1 MQVYISYMLNT
12 ILDFDRNLFLA
23 INNGW
28 SNPINDIIFAV
39 LTLLGSDYVII
50 PIVGIAIYIFD
61 RNNFKRNFILLIV
74 SLLIGGILV
83 HSLKELVDRPRPLGG
98 MKELIKEGKVHIN
111 VIFEPLNIVSFPSG
125 HSQTVFTAATVLGY
139 IYKKSMWIF
148 FLIALLSG
156 ISRIYVGAHYPLDVL
171 AGGIIGVGISIATIY
186 IFKKNGIIVYSNHD
200 SKDKGV
206 Y

>member
-39 LTLLGSDYVII
+39 LTLLGSDYVML

-61 RNNFKRNFILLIV
+61 RKNFKGNLILIISALV
-74 SLLIGGILV
+74 IGGILV
-83 HSLKELVDRPRPLGG
+83 HILKELVDRPRPLGG

-139 IYKKSMWIF
+139 TYRRYIYVF
-148 FLIALLSG
+148 FLIAFFSG
-156 ISRIYVGAHYPLDVL
+156 ISRVYVGAHYPLDVL
-171 AGGIIGVGISIATIY
+171 AGGIIGAGISIATIY
-186 IFKKNGIIVYSNHD
+186 IFKKNGFVVYSNHD

-206 Y
+206 F

>member
-1 MQVYISYMLNT
+1 MLNA
-12 ILDFDRNLFLA
+12 ILNFDKKLFFA

-28 SNPINDIIFAV
+28 ANPINDILFAS
-39 LTLLGSDYVII
+39 LTLLGSDYVIL

-61 RNNFKRNFILLIV
+61 RKNFKRNFILLIS

-83 HSLKELVDRPRPLGG
+83 HILKELVDRPRPLGG

-139 IYKKSMWIF
+139 TYRKYIYVF
-148 FLIALLSG
+148 FLIAFFSG
-156 ISRIYVGAHYPLDVL
+156 ISRVYVGAHYPLDVL
-171 AGGIIGVGISIATIY
+171 AGGIIGAVVSMAVLS
-186 IFKKNGIIVYSNHD
+186 IFKKFERGSYGNPS
-200 SKDKGV
+200 
-206 Y
+206 

>member
-1 MQVYISYMLNT
+1 MLET
-12 ILDFDRNLFLA
+12 ILEFDKNLFFI

-50 PIVGIAIYIFD
+50 PIVSIAIYIFD
-61 RNNFKRNFILLIV
+61 RKNFKGNLILIISALV
-74 SLLIGGILV
+74 IGGILV
-83 HSLKELVDRPRPLGG
+83 HILKELVDRPRPLGG

-139 IYKKSMWIF
+139 TYRRYIYVF
-148 FLIALLSG
+148 FLIAFFSG
-156 ISRIYVGAHYPLDVL
+156 ISRVYVGAHYPLDVL
-171 AGGIIGVGISIATIY
+171 AGGIIGVLVSITMLFILNY
-186 IFKKNGIIVYSNHD
+186 RIEKQKKEVEL
-200 SKDKGV
+200 
-206 Y
+206 